1 MHYGDKKQL
10 AASKFIVNIYKHFT
24 PEEEDCAYQITSISH
39 CSYISI
45 WLLKS
50 ILNDP
55 NPYFKDALKD
65 CIAERWYSV
74 TILTPEDDFNV
85 VIGDII
91 DLAEIDDELMRVH

>member
-10 AASKFIVNIYKHFT
+10 EVSKLVVNIYKHST
-24 PEEEDCAYQITSISH
+24 PEEGNFEYKITSISH

-55 NPYFKDALKD
+55 NPYLKDALKD
-65 CIAERWYSV
+65 CIAERWYCVSF
-74 TILTPEDDFNV
+74 LTPVDDFNV
-85 VIGDII
+85 VIGGIEDVSESG
-91 DLAEIDDELMRVH
+91 DEIMRLH